1 MGQSQVAFTH
11 ARLDAT
17 TAADF
22 ETVARLAEAIW
33 RAHYS
38 KIITSVQIDYM
49 LAGRYTPE
57 KLRQYL
63 SADQN

>member
-1 MGQSQVAFTH
+1 MNPSQPTSTH
-11 ARLDAT
+11 ARLDAL

-38 KIITSVQIDYM
+38 KIIISAQIDYM
-49 LAGRYTPE
+49 LAGRYTPVT
-57 KLRQYL
+57 
-63 SADQN
+63 NGTGVG